1 MIFIFNLSEKELD
14 FIKLVENKGRN
25 SRDRFIE
32 KVSEK
37 ERYLL
42 CRGLQCV
49 NQAIEFEWK
58 REWKR

>member
-49 NQAIEFEWK
+49 NQAIEFE
-58 REWKR
+58 